1 MEPLT
6 GPSPE
11 TEDSRRDGAG
21 LPAAPVLAPAGAAPP
36 LAAGS
41 PAPAAHTL
49 EASPT
54 PTPEKVAP
62 LPPSC
67 RITFVGMDA
76 VEAARLEVRA
86 WLPRL
91 GALTAPMT
99 AGQVVIEAVEEHRKQ
114 RLYRVRMELT
124 LPGGPVIVTHEHP
137 NNAAHEDLYV
147 AIRNA
152 FRAARRQL
160 ENYFR
165 TLPDAEATEA
175 GHVGTIPVPA
185 TAVAPVDALPRL

>member
-6 GPSPE
+6 GPSTE
-11 TEDSRRDGAG
+11 TEAARQDSDGI
-21 LPAAPVLAPAGAAPP
+21 PAAPAGAAPVVA
-36 LAAGS
+36 LATAAGS
-41 PAPAAHTL
+41 PAPAAHVL
-49 EASPT
+49 DASPA
-54 PTPEKVAP
+54 PTPEKIAP

-67 RITFVGMDA
+67 RITFVGMDP

-91 GALTAPMT
+91 GPLTAPMT
-99 AGQVVIEAVEEHRKQ
+99 AGQVMIEAVEEHRKQ

-124 LPGGPVIVTHEHP
+124 MPGGPVIVTHEHP
-137 NNAAHEDLYV
+137 RNAAHEDLYV

-160 ENYFR
+160 EDYFK
-165 TLPDAEATEA
+165 THPHAEPPGA
-175 GHVGTIPVPA
+175 GNAGTMPVPA
-185 TAVAPVDALPRL
+185 TAVAPVDALSPV